1 MRNHVAL
8 WAGVSAFFSTILAIG
23 VIDIF
28 DPSDQLRLASGIV
41 VGFITGGAVFAKQK
55 YDDAKEGRVEVGDIV
70 MEQKGDKTIMRLELD
85 DEAPDLRTKK
95 EVTFRV
101 KRL

>member
-8 WAGVSAFFSTILAIG
+8 WAGVSAFFGTVLAIG
-23 VIDIF
+23 AIDIL
-28 DPSDQLRLASGIV
+28 DPSDQVRFLSSIV
-41 VGFITGGAVFAKQK
+41 VGLITGGAVYAKQRL
-55 YDDAKEGRVEVGDIV
+55 DDAKEGRVEVGTIV
-70 MEQKGDKTIMRLELD
+70 MEEVGDRTVLRLELD

-101 KRL
+101 RKT